1 MDGILSLGELLEES
15 QNVAFTLRQ
24 KAEALTKD
32 NQDSQPSSCSA
43 ARSSHLGP
51 MDTEKEHVD
60 DFLHVQMEKT
70 SVESNTTLK
79 TNQKS
84 PTSGSSSEFEILDH
98 KERKKAS

>member
-1 MDGILSLGELLEES
+1 MEGRSPYRIYDPGGTAPNRLPTQRQNMDGILSLGELLEES

-51 MDTEKEHVD
+51 MDTG
-60 DFLHVQMEKT
+60 
-70 SVESNTTLK
+70 
-79 TNQKS
+79 KS
-84 PTSGSSSEFEILDH
+84 LLQSCKALLIKAMNIVPEFI
-98 KERKKAS
+98 